1 MKYNKIKLKEK
12 EGYEIGFY
20 VMVIWM
26 SNLCFYR

>member
-12 EGYEIGFY
+12 ERYEIGFC

-26 SNLCFYR
+26 SNYI